1 MEVDPFRDPR
11 LQQYVELPCMKQF
24 KRQFRKLD
32 LYAMPVTLRYKG
44 EKKFYTNFGA
54 LTSVII
60 ILLMV
65 AYIWT
70 EIKLMLS

>member
-1 MEVDPFRDPR
+1 
-11 LQQYVELPCMKQF
+11 MKQF

-70 EIKLMLS
+70 EI